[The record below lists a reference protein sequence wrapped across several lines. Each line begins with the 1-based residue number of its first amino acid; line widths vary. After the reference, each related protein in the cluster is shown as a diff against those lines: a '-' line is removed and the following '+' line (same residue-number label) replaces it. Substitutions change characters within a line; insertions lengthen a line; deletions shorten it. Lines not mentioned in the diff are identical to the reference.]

1 MKELLTMIKLMDLL
15 LEQDTNDIAGIFV
28 FNQKNEV
35 LVLFKADGSPDI
47 PKGHIDEGETPIE
60 AVKRELN
67 EETGIVLNVEP
78 NSFGKVNVEPGKDF
92 YRFAIQTNQDFV
104 IYLSDEHKGFE
115 FMKLDDI
122 PPGFFW
128 EPVDKFFNEIMDL
141 EK

>member
-1 MKELLTMIKLMDLL
+1 MIKLMDLL

-47 PKGHIDEGETPIE
+47 PKGHIDEGETPLQ

-67 EETGIVLNVEP
+67 EETGIVLNTEP

-92 YRFAIQTNQDFV
+92 YRFVIQTNQDFV

-115 FMKLDDI
+115 FMKTDDI
-122 PPGFFW
+122 VPGFFW
-128 EPVDKFFNEIMDL
+128 EPVDNFFNEIMDL
-141 EK
+141 ET

>member
-1 MKELLTMIKLMDLL
+1 MIKLMDLL

-28 FNQKNEV
+28 FNEKDEV

-47 PKGHIDEGETPIE
+47 PKGHIDEGETPLE

-67 EETGIVLNVEP
+67 EETGIVLNTEP
-78 NSFGKVNVEPGKDF
+78 NSFGKVSVKPGKDF
-92 YRFAIQTNQDFV
+92 YRFVIKTNQDFV
-104 IYLSDEHKGFE
+104 IYLSDEHKSFE
-115 FMKLDDI
+115 FMKTHDI

-141 EK
+141 ET